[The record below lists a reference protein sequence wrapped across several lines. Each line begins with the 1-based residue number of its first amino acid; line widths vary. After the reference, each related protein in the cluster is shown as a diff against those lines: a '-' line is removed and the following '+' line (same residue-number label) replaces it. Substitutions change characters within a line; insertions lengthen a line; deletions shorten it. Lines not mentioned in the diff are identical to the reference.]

1 MDTDRFS
8 RTHPAVS
15 FGFFLAVILLSVML
29 LHPVY
34 LTLSLAGAA
43 AYLLRSNVVLLVL
56 AAVGSTT
63 LPVRVFNAV
72 ESRLGDKAA
81 VALRSVGVAILLLLS
96 VAFLVGDSY
105 NPFLYFRF

>member
-1 MDTDRFS
+1 MK
-8 RTHPAVS
+8 
-15 FGFFLAVILLSVML
+15 FLKVLKYIWF
-29 LHPVY
+29 P
-34 LTLSLAGAA
+34 
-43 AYLLRSNVVLLVL
+43 LLVL

-81 VALRSVGVAILLLLS
+81 VALRSVGVAVLLLLS